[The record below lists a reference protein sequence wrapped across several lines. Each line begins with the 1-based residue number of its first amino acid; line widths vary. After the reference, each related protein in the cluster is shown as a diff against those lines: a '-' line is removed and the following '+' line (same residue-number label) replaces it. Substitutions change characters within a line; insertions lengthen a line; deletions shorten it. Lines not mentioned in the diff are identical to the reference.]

1 MKKALSVLLLFSFF
15 ALVTPRNWWH
25 DCHHGQISKSTQSKV
40 HFEDGSF
47 DLCDFD
53 LGYYTVHSF
62 YFFQSQKPSYC
73 SVVSAELLDKESI
86 SFPSFSLRGPPQN
99 ASFLMDR
106 PLIQIIGDKQST

>member
-1 MKKALSVLLLFSFF
+1 MMKRALSVLLLFSFF

-47 DLCDFD
+47 DLCDFE

-62 YFFQSQKPSYC
+62 HFFQSPKPSYC
-73 SVVSAELLDKESI
+73 SVISAELLDKESI

-99 ASFLMDR
+99 A
-106 PLIQIIGDKQST
+106 